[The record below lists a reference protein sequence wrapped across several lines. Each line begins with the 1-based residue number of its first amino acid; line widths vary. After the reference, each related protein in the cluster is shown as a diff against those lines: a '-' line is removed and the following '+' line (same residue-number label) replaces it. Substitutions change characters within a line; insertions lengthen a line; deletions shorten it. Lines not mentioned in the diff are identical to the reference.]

1 MDSLRSPSNPPS
13 WPRALRQV
21 QGWLDPWRVVRRCWQ
36 AWSHAP
42 PPPALQMMLDTLAS
56 GQPLYLYLRL

>member
-1 MDSLRSPSNPPS
+1 
-13 WPRALRQV
+13 V
-21 QGWLDPWRVVRRCWQ
+21 QGWLDPWLDPWHVLQRCWQ

-42 PPPALQMMLDTLAS
+42 PPPALQALLEALLQAVTS

>member
-1 MDSLRSPSNPPS
+1 
-13 WPRALRQV
+13 V
-21 QGWLDPWRVVRRCWQ
+21 QGWLDPWRVVQRCWQ

-42 PPPALQMMLDTLAS
+42 PPPALQALLDTVTS

>member
-1 MDSLRSPSNPPS
+1 
-13 WPRALRQV
+13 
-21 QGWLDPWRVVRRCWQ
+21 VVRRCWQ